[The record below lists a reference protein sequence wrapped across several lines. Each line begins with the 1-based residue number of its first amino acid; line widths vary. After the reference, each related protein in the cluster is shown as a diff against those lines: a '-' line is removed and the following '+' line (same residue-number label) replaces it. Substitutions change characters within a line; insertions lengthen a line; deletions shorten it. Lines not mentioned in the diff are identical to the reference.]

1 MYYGEDNNTCR
12 IESVFLFNDNTLI
25 VTKTKIY
32 SKADGRA
39 PEYKVTDKGQYRLAE
54 GGDYENGT
62 ASVVT
67 ASGMSFDVV
76 IEDGIMS
83 AMDLEFAL
91 VSNDLLSIM
100 TTNGKN

>member
-25 VTKTKIY
+25 VTKTKLY

-39 PEYKVTDKGQYRLAE
+39 PEYKVTAKGQYRLAE

-67 ASGMSFDVV
+67 ADGATMEVV
-76 IEDGIMS
+76 IEEGIMT
-83 AMDLEFAL
+83 AMETDFSLIP
-91 VSNDLLSIM
+91 NDLLSSL
-100 TTNGKN
+100 TTNGK

>member
-1 MYYGEDNNTCR
+1 MYYDEDNNSCR
-12 IESVFLFNDNTLI
+12 IESVFLFNDNTLV

-39 PEYKVTDKGQYRLAE
+39 PEYTVTDKGQYRLAE

-67 ASGMSFDVV
+67 ASGKSFDVV

-91 VSNDLLSIM
+91 VPNDLLSIM
-100 TTNGKN
+100 TTSGK